1 MSSQSANLRSR
12 HGFTLL
18 ELLTVIAVI
27 ATLTSITLLVMNG
40 ITDNALR
47 EATKTTVQKINGLLQ
62 QRIESFDRAFKNKRR
77 EAAIRNVRV
86 VLENE
91 ISGAIGAPVSL
102 EDESAV
108 GILAKKYEF
117 RFQFPQRVQDRIDAK
132 LYVPE
137 FDNVIYRD
145 PSENVAPGLPTS
157 LYENIAFP
165 VARTQLITETGGNPS
180 PSEVN
185 VRVNANWANHD
196 RSTESAELLYFALL
210 RSENFGSSV
219 ASADQFSSTEITDTD
234 NDGLPEFVDA
244 WGNPLQFYRWPTRL
258 VDPDS
263 PFPFQPVWSEQNDLT
278 ETREVTSDER
288 RVASHLLKGLPPAPG
303 TVSEVTQ
310 REYLLVDPDDPIGLL
325 YTFLENPVYSNM
337 GVNLVNYINEDSFH
351 TVDTYHTPL
360 IVSAGVDGITGLYEP
375 WRTDTGIYGTLAQP
389 DGTNFDSGIILPA
402 PEVEDAMLDNITNR
416 RRRAGGRR

>member
-62 QRIESFDRAFKNKRR
+62 QRVESFDRAFKNERR

-86 VLENE
+86 VLET
-91 ISGAIGAPVSL
+91 AIVQATGAPVSL

-108 GILAKKYEF
+108 GILAKKHEF
-117 RFQFPQRVQDRIDAK
+117 RFQFPQRVQDRLNAPN
-132 LYVPE
+132 L
-137 FDNVIYRD
+137 RD
-145 PSENVAPGLPTS
+145 PMATGPGLNADGLPTS

-165 VARTQLITETGGNPS
+165 VARTQLITETGENPS
-180 PSEVN
+180 VAEVN
-185 VRVNANWANHD
+185 ARVNANWENHD
-196 RSTESAELLYFALL
+196 RNTESAELLYFALL

-263 PFPFQPVWSEQNDLT
+263 PFPFGPVLFGQNDPT
-278 ETREVTSDER
+278 DTRQVTSDER
-288 RVASHLLKGLPPAPG
+288 RVASHLLKGLPPSPG
-303 TVSEVTQ
+303 TISGVTQ

-325 YTFLENPVYSNM
+325 YTFLENPRYSNM
-337 GVNLVNYINEDSFH
+337 GVTLVDYINEDSFH

-375 WRTDTGIYGTLAQP
+375 WRTDPGIYGTLAQP
-389 DGTNFDSGIILPA
+389 DGTNFVSGTTLPA
-402 PEVEDAMLDNITNR
+402 SEVEDAMLDNITNR
-416 RRRAGGRR
+416 NRRAGGRR